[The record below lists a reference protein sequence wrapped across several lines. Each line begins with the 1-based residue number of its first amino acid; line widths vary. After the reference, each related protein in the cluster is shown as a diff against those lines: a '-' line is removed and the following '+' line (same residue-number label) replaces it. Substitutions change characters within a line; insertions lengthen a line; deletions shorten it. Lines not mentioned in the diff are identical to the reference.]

1 MASVTSSSSTP
12 QVAANLN
19 QRMLKMDKQ
28 IPEELSGVFAA
39 LPTPF
44 GPDGN
49 PLWEAVEALV
59 DFGLERG
66 LKGLCLGGAT
76 GEYAACSVE
85 HRQELFQRVTRQTN
99 GRAQIICAVGGEHA
113 GQVRQLARAAAD
125 CGAIGLLFPP
135 PGFLPYAQSDLVE
148 FMGQVSADL
157 PLPVL
162 IYHIPQCTRDL
173 GITNVLRLIDTV
185 PNIVGLKDSSGHKPN
200 LAEIHAAQTGGTIVF
215 MIGSDDLLFDA
226 FQLGAVGAIS
236 GIAGACPELILPL
249 YEALH
254 AGNIEQARALQ
265 GRLDE
270 FIFHIHDLPSPWA
283 MKLVLQVR
291 GLDMG
296 ALAWPMG
303 SRLCQRAQRFQDWFA
318 GQIAS
323 YEAAA
328 PASAEISL
336 RGR

>member
-1 MASVTSSSSTP
+1 MASVPSSSSTP
-12 QVAANLN
+12 QVAANLS
-19 QRMLKMDKQ
+19 QRMLKMDKHK
-28 IPEELSGVFAA
+28 ELSGVFAA

-44 GPDGN
+44 GPNGN
-49 PLWEAVEALV
+49 PLWEAIEALV
-59 DFGLERG
+59 DFGIERG

-85 HRQELFQRVTRQTN
+85 HRQELFQRVTRQIK
-99 GRAQIICAVGGEHA
+99 GRAQVICAVGGEHA
-113 GQVRQLARAAAD
+113 GQVRQLARTAAD

-173 GITNVLRLIDTV
+173 GIANVLRLIATV
-185 PNIVGLKDSSGHKPN
+185 PKIVGLKDSSGHKPN
-200 LAEIHAAQTGGTIVF
+200 LAEIHAAQNGGPMVF

-226 FQLGAVGAIS
+226 FQHGAVGSIS
-236 GIAGACPELILPL
+236 GIASACPELILPL

-254 AGNIEQARALQ
+254 AGNIEHARALQ
-265 GRLDE
+265 ARLDE
-270 FIFHIHDLPSPWA
+270 FIFQIHDLPSPWA
-283 MKLVLQVR
+283 MKLTLQVR

-296 ALAWPMG
+296 ELAWPMG
-303 SRLCQRAQRFQDWFA
+303 TKLCQRAQKFQDWFA
-318 GQIAS
+318 GQAAI
-323 YEAAA
+323 YEAGA
-328 PASAEISL
+328 PASAEITVP
-336 RGR
+336 RR